1 MGSANSRRL
10 GSVKGTAL
18 LTGAVL
24 GPGVL
29 ALPRLA
35 AQAAGPASV
44 IAWAVLIGLS
54 VPVALTFATLGGRF
68 SDGGGVSA
76 FTRLAFGRSL
86 AAAVGWWF
94 FLAILTGAP
103 AAAVIG
109 GDYVAAAFGLGRPGV
124 AAVAC
129 VLLAAAYAANRI
141 GLHASGRLQV
151 LLMTLLAVL
160 LTMAILVAAPHVRAG
175 NFVPFAPNGLT
186 GVASAVGVLFFAFAG
201 WEAVSQLSA
210 EFARPRRDLQRATV
224 LTLIIVGVLYLGLAI
239 ASAGVLGGRAATSPV
254 PLTLL
259 LAHGIGA
266 SARPVTAVAAV
277 FLSFGPI
284 NTYIASGA
292 RLGAALARDGVLP
305 RFLAAG
311 GGVGEVP
318 SRALYALAAVTI
330 PVTAATGLGAADLGW
345 LMRATSACLAAV
357 TVVGVAAAIR
367 LLPRRSAA
375 RRTATAATA
384 LTSAVLITC
393 GPFLLIPAA
402 AGLTAALAARRR
414 TPNKDLHAERDVVH
428 ASAPR

>member
-1 MGSANSRRL
+1 MGSANRDDSRTL
-10 GSVKGTAL
+10 GPAKGTAL

-68 SDGGGVSA
+68 PDRGGVSA
-76 FTRLAFGRSL
+76 FTRRAFGRSL

-94 FLAILTGAP
+94 FLAILTGVP

-129 VLLAAAYAANRI
+129 VLLAAAYAANRV

-151 LLMTLLAVL
+151 LFMTILAVL

-186 GVASAVGVLFFAFAG
+186 GVASAGGVLFFAFAG

-210 EFARPRRDLQRATV
+210 EFARPRRDLPRATV

-239 ASAGVLGGRAATSPV
+239 VSAGALGGRAAASPV

-277 FLSFGPI
+277 FLSFGPV

-292 RLGAALARDGVLP
+292 RLGAALAREGAAP
-305 RFLAAG
+305 RFLSQG
-311 GGVGEVP
+311 GEVGEVP
-318 SRALYALAAVTI
+318 SRALYALAAITI
-330 PVTAATGLGAADLGW
+330 PVTAAAGLGAADLGW

-357 TVVGVAAAIR
+357 TLVGVAAAIR

-384 LTSAVLITC
+384 LTSAVLVTC

-402 AGLTAALAARRR
+402 AGLAAALTLRINHVESVRVPTR
-414 TPNKDLHAERDVVH
+414 
-428 ASAPR
+428 